1 MALTKVTGQ
10 VIKNTTDVT
19 VGVLTVT
26 NTLAVGG
33 TVSIGGTLTYED
45 VTNVDAV
52 GLITAR
58 NGILVGSGITN
69 PSSPLQIINSSDA
82 SIRIYD
88 KTGAAG
94 DISAAG
100 WKFRALAG
108 NASPN
113 ANGLQISHGTGELI
127 NITSLGKVLIGGDTL
142 RNVGGSSASSQ
153 LQVEG
158 TTANTS
164 SISLIDNQNTTNSP
178 VLSFGK
184 TRGTSTG
191 AVTTV
196 ADGDNL
202 GSIKFSGADG
212 TDLANSTAEI
222 KAIVN
227 GVVSGNTVPTDLV
240 FETSA
245 TNSSSRT
252 ERLRIT
258 SAGRVGIGTTNP
270 KKQLH
275 VYVGDSGFPDN
286 GTYGNLVIE
295 SSGNPTLQLL
305 APNTKSSTIHF
316 GDNDNGQ
323 VGRIIYDHEDDKMFF
338 FTQNNER
345 ITITGDGNGRLGI
358 GTTAPQSQLHISSG
372 NTGDCS
378 IIIESDIDNDDEDAN
393 PKILFRQDGGNDQ
406 NAIGVGG
413 TSGAASW
420 FNMHNAL
427 TFKNSVASSGGIIFM
442 TGNVTGHQNAVPR
455 LKMHPNGQ
463 VNIGGDLTQIN
474 SNHEI
479 EIRPKGSDDHCSVL
493 MRANNDHDTFIQM
506 ECDNGD
512 DNIDKWKIMA
522 DASGGLRFQNYASG
536 DWVSTLILTGSASES
551 LGQAQFENGS
561 AASPS
566 ITFNGDTDC
575 GFYRV
580 ASNVM
585 GMSLGG
591 AHKHRFEADGD
602 VVFGGNGAEAVGSFT
617 VLPDQDDG
625 AARVTFNR
633 NNTSNSSQAVRFENA
648 NGAVGNIAYTN
659 STTTYSTSSDYR
671 LKENDV
677 VISDGITRLKQLRP
691 IRFNW
696 KIDPEKTVDGFFA
709 HEVSSVVPE
718 SIQGEKDQVVT
729 QEDIDRGKTS
739 VHDKIGDPIH
749 QTMDHAKLVPL
760 LTAALQEEILKREEE
775 IQLLKER
782 LDAVPKYEDEI
793 QLLKERLNAAGL

>member
-88 KTGAAG
+88 NTGVAG

-113 ANGLQISHGTGELI
+113 ANGLQISHGTSELI
-127 NITSLGKVLIGGDTL
+127 NITSTGRVGIGEDEPDSLLHIGKGTNADDGAVTL
-142 RNVGGSSASSQ
+142 TIGGSSSNTRQSTITKNNVASGDRA
-153 LQVEG
+153 LEIHAATGG
-158 TTANTS
+158 TDET
-164 SISLIDNQNTTNSP
+164 
-178 VLSFGK
+178 
-184 TRGTSTG
+184 
-191 AVTTV
+191 
-196 ADGDNL
+196 
-202 GSIKFSGADG
+202 IKFFSD
-212 TDLANSTAEI
+212 
-222 KAIVN
+222 
-227 GVVSGNTVPTDLV
+227 NT
-240 FETSA
+240 
-245 TNSSSRT
+245 T

-258 SAGRVGIGTTNP
+258 SEGRVGIGTTNP

-286 GTYGNLVIE
+286 GTYGNLTIE
-295 SSGNPTLQLL
+295 NDGNPTLQLL
-305 APNTKSSTIHF
+305 APNTNQSQIFF

-323 VGRIIYDHEDDKMFF
+323 VGRIVYDHPDDKMFF
-338 FTQNNER
+338 HASNATKM
-345 ITITGDGNGRLGI
+345 TMTSDSGGRLGI

-406 NAIGVGG
+406 NAVGIGGTESGVG
-413 TSGAASW
+413 SW

-427 TFKNSVASSGGIIFM
+427 TFKNSVPSSGGIIFM
-442 TGNVTGHQNAVPR
+442 TGNVTGHQHAVPR

-463 VNIGGDLTQIN
+463 INIGGDLTQTN
-474 SNHEI
+474 VNHEI
-479 EIRPKGSDDHCSVL
+479 EIRPKGTDDHCSVL
-493 MRANNDHDTFIQM
+493 MRANNDHDVFIQM

-512 DNIDKWKIMA
+512 DNIDKWKIIN
-522 DASGGLRFQNYASG
+522 DASGGLRFQNYGTG
-536 DWVSTLILTGSASES
+536 DWISTLILTGSTTEN
-551 LGQAQFENGS
+551 LGQAQFENGT

-566 ITFNGDTDC
+566 ITFNGDTDT

-580 ASNVM
+580 S
-585 GMSLGG
+585 SG
-591 AHKHRFEADGD
+591 AIGIAQNGNHRHEFEADGD
-602 VVFGGNGAEAVGSFT
+602 VIFGGNTVEGVGSFT
-617 VLPDQDDG
+617 IQPDQDDG
-625 AARVTFNR
+625 ATRISFNR
-633 NNTSNSSQAVRFENA
+633 NNTTNQSQVVRFENA
-648 NGAVGNIAYTN
+648 GTAVGNITYDDDSTAYAVT
-659 STTTYSTSSDYR
+659 SDYR

-691 IRFNW
+691 IKFNW
-696 KIDPEKTVDGFFA
+696 KTNPNKIVDGFFA

-718 SIQGEKDQVVT
+718 SVQGEKDQVVT
-729 QEDIDRGKTS
+729 QEDIDQGKTS
-739 VHDKIGDPIH
+739 VHDTVGDPMY
-749 QTMDHAKLVPL
+749 QSMDNSKLVPL
-760 LTAALQEEILKREEE
+760 IVAALKEEILKRENE
-775 IQLLKER
+775 IKSLKER